1 MNTVRSED
9 TRLISPIA
17 AAVPV
22 HVGAAL
28 QLATAPGECLLACAE
43 STRMVGTELF
53 ERAYVA
59 LTDQRILVFS
69 ADDERG
75 VRLAASDSLA
85 CCRIINQ
92 RELADGSMLVIL
104 GHAAGYRCLYF
115 GTSWRAEAKAILE
128 AVRVPYVMAASEPA
142 EAYPDIDRFQLIQE
156 FSGIL
161 RGIDESEDDDY

>member
-9 TRLISPIA
+9 TSAISPIDSA
-17 AAVPV
+17 IPT

-28 QLATAPGECLLACAE
+28 RLATAPGECLLACAE
-43 STRMVGTELF
+43 STRMVGKELF

-69 ADDERG
+69 ADVESR
-75 VRLAASDSLA
+75 VQLTASDTLA
-85 CCRIINQ
+85 SCRIINQ

-104 GHAAGYRCLYF
+104 GHKYGYRCLHF
-115 GTSWRAEAKAILE
+115 AGSWRAEAKAILE
-128 AVRVPYVMAASEPA
+128 AVRMPYVMTAVEPA
-142 EAYPDIDRFQLIQE
+142 GAYPDIDRFQLSQE

-161 RGIDESEDDDY
+161 QGIDDPEDDG